1 MAEYSLLLWII
12 LGALAG
18 CLASVL
24 VKSEGYGLF
33 IDILI
38 GVLGACLGGWL
49 AHLAGIR
56 VGDGYI
62 ASVVTA
68 ILGAIALLLML
79 RVFKQWMR

>member
-1 MAEYSLLLWII
+1 MAEYNLLVWII

-18 CLASVL
+18 CLASVM
-24 VKSEGYGLF
+24 VKGDCYGLL

-38 GVLGACLGGWL
+38 GVLGASLGGWL
-49 AHLAGIR
+49 ARLAGIS
-56 VGDGYI
+56 VGDGHI

-68 ILGAIALLLML
+68 ILGAMALLLML

>member
-24 VKSEGYGLF
+24 VKGDGYGLF
-33 IDILI
+33 IDILL

-49 AHLAGIR
+49 ARLAGIS
-56 VGDGYI
+56 VGEGYI

-68 ILGAIALLLML
+68 ILGAVALLLML